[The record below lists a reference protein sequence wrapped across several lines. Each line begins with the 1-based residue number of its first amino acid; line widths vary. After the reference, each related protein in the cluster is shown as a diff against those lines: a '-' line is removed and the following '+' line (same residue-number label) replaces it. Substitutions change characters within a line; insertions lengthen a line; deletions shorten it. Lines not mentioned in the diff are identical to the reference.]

1 MAKIKIKVKEEYLKT
16 DEFAGEVGKR
26 SELKKEK
33 VKEVYKHT
41 ADVIKEEIVKG
52 HKVVVPHIGT
62 ITPTWRPE
70 GEREGIT
77 NPGTGDRGTVKI
89 SERYGVKFHA
99 DAKVRAFVDEEA
111 KKADL
116 KKDIVVEVPDKKKE
130 K

>member
-1 MAKIKIKVKEEYLKT
+1 MAKTKIKVKDEYLKT
-16 DEFAGEVGKR
+16 DEFTAEVGKR

-62 ITPTWRPE
+62 LTPTWRPE
-70 GEREGIT
+70 GEREGIV
-77 NPGTGDRGTVKI
+77 NPGSQERGTVKI

-99 DAKVRAFVDEEA
+99 DSKIRTFVDEEA

-116 KKDIVVEVPDKKKE
+116 KKDIVVEVPDKKE